1 MFGKSI
7 RILVPLALSLPM
19 VCGAQDARQ
28 ILETAQQRQVER
40 WEGVDAYVVDQTV
53 MGNSVST
60 WFIRTEVQGQDGSK
74 QPFFVPMTQTSVQ
87 NRQCD
92 VGLSPEE
99 LEAFAA
105 GAEITG
111 DAMATEIEAGMD
123 DAGMPKGMLAAT
135 GSDPWNTMDPRV
147 MMGGNAEFLRAAAD
161 AKRAD
166 KAYDPSRDAQE
177 SLNHMQAFM
186 EKARVIGKE
195 TVNGRSAWHIRAE
208 GLNHVQ
214 EADGGEY
221 RIEAISM
228 YVDTDEY
235 VPLSMKMDGTMI
247 ADGESQPMTMNMVQT
262 DYRTVPGSRMY
273 ESYRQVMTM
282 SGMLT
287 PEQEAQM
294 AEAQAQLAEFE
305 KQKASM
311 PPQQV
316 AMMESMMG
324 PQLKMIENMAKGGGI
339 EFETVVD
346 NIRVNPALMDAM
358 GNPCPSTGSGA
369 IVAVEVETAP
379 TASGNIHVVETE
391 DPPAPAPTSTSN
403 TVVVTDAPPPPAAA
417 PAAVGDETTLMI
429 QQNLAALGYDVN
441 PSGVAD
447 TKTAIAISQYQAE
460 NDLPVT
466 GETSPQ
472 LAGILAAKASAQ
484 NSEPD
489 VSEEELRA
497 AQQACL
503 QEKMDAAQATQQK
516 KRGFGRLLS
525 GVSRLA
531 GQSGNFDLMRTT
543 NDIYQ
548 AGATADDFAQAAKD
562 LGLTEDDIAA
572 CQNPL

>member
-1 MFGKSI
+1 
-7 RILVPLALSLPM
+7 
-19 VCGAQDARQ
+19 
-28 ILETAQQRQVER
+28 
-40 WEGVDAYVVDQTV
+40 
-53 MGNSVST
+53 
-60 WFIRTEVQGQDGSK
+60 
-74 QPFFVPMTQTSVQ
+74 
-87 NRQCD
+87 
-92 VGLSPEE
+92 
-99 LEAFAA
+99 
-105 GAEITG
+105 
-111 DAMATEIEAGMD
+111 
-123 DAGMPKGMLAAT
+123 
-135 GSDPWNTMDPRV
+135 
-147 MMGGNAEFLRAAAD
+147 
-161 AKRAD
+161 
-166 KAYDPSRDAQE
+166 
-177 SLNHMQAFM
+177 
-186 EKARVIGKE
+186 
-195 TVNGRSAWHIRAE
+195 
-208 GLNHVQ
+208 
-214 EADGGEY
+214 
-221 RIEAISM
+221 
-228 YVDTDEY
+228 
-235 VPLSMKMDGTMI
+235 
-247 ADGESQPMTMNMVQT
+247 
-262 DYRTVPGSRMY
+262 MY

-346 NIRVNPALMDAM
+346 NIRVNPALMDAT
-358 GNPCPSTGSGA
+358 GNPCPGTGSGA
-369 IVAVEVETAP
+369 IVAVDVETAP
-379 TASGNIHVVETE
+379 IASGNVHVIETE
-391 DPPAPAPTSTSN
+391 APPAPAPTSSSN

-417 PAAVGDETTLMI
+417 PSAVGDDVTLMI

-460 NDLPVT
+460 NDMPVT
-466 GETSPQ
+466 GESSPQ
-472 LAGILAAKASAQ
+472 LAGILAAKASAR
-484 NSEPD
+484 NSEPE

-503 QEKMDAAQATQQK
+503 QEKMDAAQAAQQK